1 MTRVKASLGT
11 IPLLRVSGELDH
23 LGGSELCAVGR
34 EALGADGRVLLLDLS
49 QCSYLDSGGLGAL
62 FGLLR
67 DLGPEGVLGLIGVN
81 QEVCRILEIV
91 GLPRMA
97 SLRLFAD
104 AAEASA
110 ALAADRP
117 SADAQGSTQADA
129 GPGRR

>member
-1 MTRVKASLGT
+1 MTVVKGSLGT

-34 EALGADGRVLLLDLS
+34 EELGTDGRFLLLDLS
-49 QCSYLDSGGLGAL
+49 QCTHIDSGGLGAL
-62 FGLLR
+62 IGLLGE
-67 DLGPEGVLGLIGVN
+67 LGSQGVLGLIGVN
-81 QEVCRILEIV
+81 HDVCRILEIV

-110 ALAADRP
+110 ALTGEDSPSTAAAADGPARP
-117 SADAQGSTQADA
+117 STTV
-129 GPGRR
+129 